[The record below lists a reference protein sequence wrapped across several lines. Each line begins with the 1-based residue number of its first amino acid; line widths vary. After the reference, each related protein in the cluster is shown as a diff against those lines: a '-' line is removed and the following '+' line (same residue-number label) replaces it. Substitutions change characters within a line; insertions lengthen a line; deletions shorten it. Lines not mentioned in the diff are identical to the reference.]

1 MFSFRISHF
10 LCSLALLSRLLTS
23 IDVQGHPNLPKKGV
37 GAGSPNKKPEV
48 RLAKVDIQC
57 GNNYNT
63 FPMEKGFVSCT
74 NYGEWQYRC
83 KEESCY
89 VGADRKTLA
98 SKELY
103 FYECARL
110 GIEELLPRILAVRYK
125 AANRGGAIEIMDT
138 NGQEYSCRWTKTT
151 DPANVRVSCSHCE
164 EHSFL
169 SPIKP
174 RRSEL

>member
-23 IDVQGHPNLPKKGV
+23 IDAQGHPNLPKKGV

-151 DPANVRVSCSHCE
+151 DPANVRVC
-164 EHSFL
+164 
-169 SPIKP
+169 K
-174 RRSEL
+174 